1 MSELD
6 QRLAGL
12 SPEKRALLM
21 QQLARRAAATA
32 PVKAD
37 IGRRVRPE
45 RLPLSSAQQRLWILD
60 QFDPGNSVYNV
71 TSLMRLHGNLDIEAL
86 RRTLDEIV
94 KRHESLRTVF
104 PKDEQGPWQRV
115 LPPQPMALPI
125 RDLSTLAA
133 DAREAAA
140 FDLARAD
147 ARAPFDLVNGPVFRA
162 MLARIAED
170 DHVLI
175 LGAHHIAV
183 DGWSFGVL
191 YGELTR
197 LYRAFLAGE
206 PSPLPELPIQYA
218 DYTLWQQEEL
228 GSEGL
233 GKQLEYWQQRFPSA
247 PPVLELPGDRPRP
260 PVQSYRGAI
269 LQRKIPA
276 ELYETVK
283 RFSRQEG
290 TTAFMTYLAAY
301 QTLLSRYSGQDDIV
315 VGVGNANRPRREIE
329 PLIGFFVNT
338 LPLRVDLSGNP
349 TFREFLAQVKAS
361 TLDSYANQDL
371 PVERLLETLNID
383 RDLSHAPLFQTML
396 FYQNFPVEPIVL
408 PGLTLEPVDVSATH
422 SGTARSD
429 ISIFAAESGGGLSM
443 LIEYATDLFDADYI
457 EAFADHL
464 EQLLRAVVADADRR
478 IGDIDIL
485 PPQERKRLLVD
496 WNVTAAPLPA
506 ENTVHALF
514 AAQAARTPQAVAVV
528 QGDDRLTYAELDAQ
542 AERLAARLRAQG
554 CGPGRMVGLFLE
566 RSPRMLV
573 ALLGALKAG
582 AAYVPLDPSYPAER
596 IGFMLEDSAAPVVV
610 TERVLVAELPAGG
623 HAVLTIEDALESDA
637 PVAAGGAVAGS
648 DDIAYVIFT
657 SGSTGRPK
665 GVRIPHRAA
674 VNFLASMAREP
685 GLRADDTL
693 CAITTLSF
701 DIALLELMLPLTV
714 GARIALADRAT
725 IADGVA
731 LAALLDAADATV
743 MQATPATWRMLLDSG
758 WRGRPNMRLLCG
770 GEALPRD
777 LADRLLACGSELWN
791 VYGPTET
798 TVWST
803 LERVSA
809 GKGPVA
815 IGRPIANTQ
824 VYIVDR
830 RMQLQPVGIAGELLI
845 GGLGV
850 ARDYLDRPELT
861 AEKFIDDPFGSRPG
875 GRLYRTGDLARWR
888 RDGRLEVI
896 GRIDHQ
902 IKLRGFRIEL
912 GEIESVLGL
921 SDEVAQAVVIC
932 REDRPGDKRLVAYL
946 VPKPGLAGE
955 REHGES
961 ASGESVSTESG
972 IDVAALRALARERLP
987 EYMMPSAFVCLERL
1001 PLTPNGK
1008 VDRRALPA
1016 PDAEAFAVSEYA
1028 APRSSEEETLAALWA
1043 EVLGQPRI
1051 GIHDN
1056 FFDLG
1061 GHSLLATQ
1069 LVTRMQNA
1077 LGADITLRMMFEAP
1091 TVARF
1096 AELLMMQRMQNLD
1109 QDDLAG
1115 MLQQL
1120 EDLSEEDIQA
1130 MLAG

>member
-1 MSELD
+1 
-6 QRLAGL
+6 
-12 SPEKRALLM
+12 
-21 QQLARRAAATA
+21 
-32 PVKAD
+32 
-37 IGRRVRPE
+37 
-45 RLPLSSAQQRLWILD
+45 
-60 QFDPGNSVYNV
+60 
-71 TSLMRLHGNLDIEAL
+71 
-86 RRTLDEIV
+86 
-94 KRHESLRTVF
+94 
-104 PKDEQGPWQRV
+104 
-115 LPPQPMALPI
+115 
-125 RDLSTLAA
+125 
-133 DAREAAA
+133 
-140 FDLARAD
+140 
-147 ARAPFDLVNGPVFRA
+147 
-162 MLARIAED
+162 
-170 DHVLI
+170 
-175 LGAHHIAV
+175 
-183 DGWSFGVL
+183 
-191 YGELTR
+191 
-197 LYRAFLAGE
+197 
-206 PSPLPELPIQYA
+206 
-218 DYTLWQQEEL
+218 
-228 GSEGL
+228 
-233 GKQLEYWQQRFPSA
+233 
-247 PPVLELPGDRPRP
+247 
-260 PVQSYRGAI
+260 
-269 LQRKIPA
+269 
-276 ELYETVK
+276 
-283 RFSRQEG
+283 
-290 TTAFMTYLAAY
+290 
-301 QTLLSRYSGQDDIV
+301 
-315 VGVGNANRPRREIE
+315 
-329 PLIGFFVNT
+329 
-338 LPLRVDLSGNP
+338 
-349 TFREFLAQVKAS
+349 
-361 TLDSYANQDL
+361 
-371 PVERLLETLNID
+371 
-383 RDLSHAPLFQTML
+383 
-396 FYQNFPVEPIVL
+396 
-408 PGLTLEPVDVSATH
+408 
-422 SGTARSD
+422 
-429 ISIFAAESGGGLSM
+429 
-443 LIEYATDLFDADYI
+443 
-457 EAFADHL
+457 
-464 EQLLRAVVADADRR
+464 
-478 IGDIDIL
+478 
-485 PPQERKRLLVD
+485 
-496 WNVTAAPLPA
+496 
-506 ENTVHALF
+506 
-514 AAQAARTPQAVAVV
+514 
-528 QGDDRLTYAELDAQ
+528 
-542 AERLAARLRAQG
+542 
-554 CGPGRMVGLFLE
+554 
-566 RSPRMLV
+566 
-573 ALLGALKAG
+573 
-582 AAYVPLDPSYPAER
+582 
-596 IGFMLEDSAAPVVV
+596 MLEDSAAPVVV
-610 TERVLVAELPAGG
+610 TERALLADLPAGS

-637 PVAAGGAVAGS
+637 PVSAGGAVAGPEE
-648 DDIAYVIFT
+648 IAYVIFT

-731 LAALLDAADATV
+731 LAALLEAVDATV

-758 WRGRPNMRLLCG
+758 WGGRPRMRLLCG

-803 LERVSA
+803 LEQVA
-809 GKGPVA
+809 PGKGPVA

-921 SDEVAQAVVIC
+921 GDDVAQAVVIC

-946 VPKPGLAGE
+946 VPKPGLSGE
-955 REHGES
+955 RAAGDS
-961 ASGESVSTESG
+961 ASSESG

-1043 EVLGQPRI
+1043 DVLGQPRI

-1069 LVTRMQNA
+1069 LVTRMQNV

-1096 AELLMMQRMQNLD
+1096 AELLMVQRMQNLD

>member
-71 TSLMRLHGNLDIEAL
+71 TSLMRLYGNLDVEAL

-94 KRHESLRTVF
+94 SRHESLRTVF

-115 LPPQPMALPI
+115 LPPQPLPLPI
-125 RDLSTLAA
+125 HDLSALAV
-133 DAREAAA
+133 DARESAA

-175 LGAHHIAV
+175 LSAHHIAV

-191 YGELTR
+191 YGELTQ
-197 LYRAFLAGE
+197 LYRAFMSGE
-206 PSPLPELPIQYA
+206 ASPLPELPIQYA
-218 DYTLWQQEEL
+218 DYTLWQLEEL

-233 GKQLEYWQQRFPSA
+233 GKQLEYWQQRFPTA

-269 LQRKIPA
+269 LQRTIPA
-276 ELYETVK
+276 KLYETVK

-290 TTAFMTYLAAY
+290 TTAFMTFLAAY
-301 QTLLSRYSGQDDIV
+301 QTLLSRYSGQEDIV

-329 PLIGFFVNT
+329 PLVGFFVNT

-349 TFREFLAQVKAS
+349 SFREFLAQVKAS

-371 PVERLLETLNID
+371 PVERLLETLSID

-408 PGLTLEPVDVSATH
+408 PGLTLVPVDVSATH

-429 ISIFAAESGGGLSM
+429 LSIFASESGGGLTM
-443 LIEYATDLFDADYI
+443 LIEYATDLFDEDYI

-464 EQLLRAVVADADRR
+464 EQLLRAVVVDAGQR

-485 PPQERKRLLVD
+485 SAQERKRLLVD
-496 WNVTAAPLPA
+496 WNATAAPLPA
-506 ENTVHALF
+506 EGTLHALF
-514 AAQAARTPQAVAVV
+514 AAQAARTPQAIAVV
-528 QGDDRLTYAELDAQ
+528 QGANRLTYAELDAQ

-566 RSPRMLV
+566 RTPRMLV

-610 TERVLVAELPAGG
+610 TERALVADLPAGG
-623 HAVLTIEDALESDA
+623 HAVLTIEDALEADA
-637 PVAAGGAVAGS
+637 DATTAGGPVAGPEDV
-648 DDIAYVIFT
+648 AYVIFT

-731 LAALLDAADATV
+731 LAALLDAVDATV

-758 WRGRPNMRLLCG
+758 WRGRPGMRLLCG
-770 GEALPRD
+770 GEALPRE
-777 LADRLLACGSELWN
+777 LADRLLDCGRELWN

-803 LERVSA
+803 LEQVSP

-830 RMQLQPVGIAGELLI
+830 SMQLLPAGVPGELLI

-850 ARDYLDRPELT
+850 ARDYLDRTELT

-888 RDGRLEVI
+888 RDGRLEAI

-946 VPKPGLAGE
+946 VSTAG
-955 REHGES
+955 
-961 ASGESVSTESG
+961 VSTDSG
-972 IDVAALRALARERLP
+972 IDIAALRALARERLP

-1028 APRSSEEETLAALWA
+1028 APRNTEEETLAALWA

-1077 LGADITLRMMFEAP
+1077 LGADISLRMMFEAP

-1096 AELLMMQRMQNLD
+1096 GELLMTQRMQNLD

>member
-21 QQLARRAAATA
+21 QQLARRVAASA

-71 TSLMRLHGNLDIEAL
+71 TSLMRLYGHLNVEAL

-94 KRHESLRTVF
+94 SRHESLRTVF

-115 LPPQPMALPI
+115 LPPQPLPLPI
-125 RDLSTLAA
+125 HDLSTLAVDA
-133 DAREAAA
+133 HAVAAGAVDARETAA
-140 FDLARAD
+140 FELARAD

-175 LGAHHIAV
+175 LSAHHIAV

-191 YGELTR
+191 YGELTQ
-197 LYRAFLAGE
+197 LYRAFLSGE

-218 DYTLWQQEEL
+218 DYTLWQLEEL

-233 GKQLEYWQQRFPSA
+233 GKQLEYWQQRFPTA

-269 LQRKIPA
+269 LQRTIPA

-283 RFSRQEG
+283 RLSRQEG
-290 TTAFMTYLAAY
+290 TTAFMTFLAAY
-301 QTLLSRYSGQDDIV
+301 QTLLSRYSGQEDIV

-329 PLIGFFVNT
+329 PLVGFFVNT

-349 TFREFLAQVKAS
+349 SFREFLAQVKAL

-371 PVERLLETLNID
+371 PVERLLETLSID

-408 PGLTLEPVDVSATH
+408 PGLTLVPVDISAMH

-429 ISIFAAESGGGLSM
+429 LSIFASESGGGLAM
-443 LIEYATDLFDADYI
+443 LIEYATDLFDAEYI

-464 EQLLRAVVADADRR
+464 EQLLRAVVIDAGQR

-485 PPQERKRLLVD
+485 SPQERKRLLVD
-496 WNVTAAPLPA
+496 WNATAAPLPA
-506 ENTVHALF
+506 EGTLHALF
-514 AAQAARTPQAVAVV
+514 AAQAARTPQAIAVA
-528 QGDDRLTYAELDAQ
+528 QGANQLTYAELDAQ

-566 RSPRMLV
+566 RTPRMLV

-610 TERVLVAELPAGG
+610 TERALVADLPAGS
-623 HAVLTIEDALESDA
+623 HAVLTIEDALEADA
-637 PVAAGGAVAGS
+637 DATTAGGPVAGPEDV
-648 DDIAYVIFT
+648 AYVIFT

-725 IADGVA
+725 IADAGA
-731 LAALLDAADATV
+731 LAALLDAVDATV

-758 WRGRPNMRLLCG
+758 WRGRPGMRLLCG
-770 GEALPRD
+770 GEALPRE
-777 LADRLLACGSELWN
+777 LADRLLDCGRELWN

-803 LERVSA
+803 LERVRP

-830 RMQLQPVGIAGELLI
+830 SMQLLPAGVPGELLI

-850 ARDYLDRPELT
+850 ARDYLDRTELT

-888 RDGRLEVI
+888 RDGHLEVI

-946 VPKPGLAGE
+946 VSTAN
-955 REHGES
+955 
-961 ASGESVSTESG
+961 ASTDSG
-972 IDVAALRALARERLP
+972 IDITALRALARERLP

-1043 EVLGQPRI
+1043 ELLGQSRI

-1096 AELLMMQRMQNLD
+1096 AELMMLQRMQNLD

>member
-21 QQLARRAAATA
+21 QQLARRAAASA

-71 TSLMRLHGNLDIEAL
+71 TSLMRLYGNLDVEAL

-94 KRHESLRTVF
+94 SRHESLRTVF
-104 PKDEQGPWQRV
+104 PKDAHGPWQRV
-115 LPPQPMALPI
+115 LPPQPQPLPI
-125 RDLSTLAA
+125 HDLSALAA
-133 DAREAAA
+133 GADEREAAA
-140 FDLARAD
+140 FELARAD

-175 LGAHHIAV
+175 LSAHHIAV

-191 YGELTR
+191 YGELTQ

-206 PSPLPELPIQYA
+206 ASPLPELPIQYA
-218 DYTLWQQEEL
+218 DYTLWQLEEL

-233 GKQLEYWQQRFPSA
+233 GKQLEYWQQRFPTA

-269 LQRKIPA
+269 LQRTIPA

-290 TTAFMTYLAAY
+290 TTAFMTFLAAY
-301 QTLLSRYSGQDDIV
+301 QALLSRYSGQEDIV

-329 PLIGFFVNT
+329 PLVGFFVNT

-349 TFREFLAQVKAS
+349 GFREFLAQVKAL

-371 PVERLLETLNID
+371 PVERLLETLSID

-408 PGLTLEPVDVSATH
+408 PGLTLVPVDISAMH

-429 ISIFAAESGGGLSM
+429 LSIFASESGGGLAM
-443 LIEYATDLFDADYI
+443 LIEYATDLFDAEYI

-464 EQLLRAVVADADRR
+464 EQLLRAVVTDAGQR

-485 PPQERKRLLVD
+485 SAQERKRLLVD
-496 WNVTAAPLPA
+496 WNATAAPLPA
-506 ENTVHALF
+506 EGTLHALF
-514 AAQAARTPQAVAVV
+514 AAQAARTPQAIAVV
-528 QGDDRLTYAELDAQ
+528 QGASQLTYAELDAQ

-566 RSPRMLV
+566 RTPRMLV

-610 TERVLVAELPAGG
+610 TERALVADLPAGG
-623 HAVLTIEDALESDA
+623 HAVLTIEDALEADA
-637 PVAAGGAVAGS
+637 DAAAAGGPVAGP
-648 DDIAYVIFT
+648 DDVAYVIFT

-725 IADGVA
+725 IADGGA
-731 LAALLDAADATV
+731 LAALLDAVDATV

-758 WRGRPNMRLLCG
+758 WRGRPGMRLLCG
-770 GEALPRD
+770 GEALPRE
-777 LADRLLACGSELWN
+777 LADRLLDCGRELWN

-803 LERVSA
+803 LEQVRP

-830 RMQLQPVGIAGELLI
+830 SMQLLPAGVPGELLI

-861 AEKFIDDPFGSRPG
+861 AEKFIDDRFGSRPG

-946 VPKPGLAGE
+946 VSKPGV
-955 REHGES
+955 S
-961 ASGESVSTESG
+961 AQSG
-972 IDVAALRALARERLP
+972 IDTAALRALARERLP

-1028 APRSSEEETLAALWA
+1028 APRNTEEETLAALWA

-1096 AELLMMQRMQNLD
+1096 AELMMLQRMQNLD

-1120 EDLSEEDIQA
+1120 EGLSEEDIQA

>member
-21 QQLARRAAATA
+21 QQLARRAAASA

-71 TSLMRLHGNLDIEAL
+71 TSLMRLYGNLDVEAL

-94 KRHESLRTVF
+94 SRHESLRTVF
-104 PKDEQGPWQRV
+104 PKDDQGPWQRV
-115 LPPQPMALPI
+115 LPPQPQPLPI
-125 RDLSTLAA
+125 HDLSALAVA
-133 DAREAAA
+133 VGEREAAA
-140 FDLARAD
+140 FELARAD

-175 LGAHHIAV
+175 LSAHHIAV

-191 YGELTR
+191 YGELTQ
-197 LYRAFLAGE
+197 LYRAFMSGE

-218 DYTLWQQEEL
+218 DYTLWQLEEL

-233 GKQLEYWQQRFPSA
+233 GKQLEYWQQRFPTA

-269 LQRKIPA
+269 LQRTIPA

-290 TTAFMTYLAAY
+290 TTAFMTFLAAY
-301 QTLLSRYSGQDDIV
+301 QTLLSRYSGQEDIV

-329 PLIGFFVNT
+329 PLVGFFVNT

-349 TFREFLAQVKAS
+349 SFREFLAQVKAL

-371 PVERLLETLNID
+371 PVERLLETLSID

-408 PGLTLEPVDVSATH
+408 PGLTLVPVDISATH

-429 ISIFAAESGGGLSM
+429 LSIFAGESGGGLAM
-443 LIEYATDLFDADYI
+443 LIEYATDLFDAEYI

-464 EQLLRAVVADADRR
+464 EQLLRAVVVDAGQR

-485 PPQERKRLLVD
+485 SAQERKRLLVD
-496 WNVTAAPLPA
+496 WNATAAPLPA
-506 ENTVHALF
+506 EGTLHALF
-514 AAQAARTPQAVAVV
+514 AAQAARTPQAIAVV
-528 QGDDRLTYAELDAQ
+528 QGANQLTYAELDAQ

-566 RSPRMLV
+566 RTPRMLV

-582 AAYVPLDPSYPAER
+582 AAYVPLDPSYPADR
-596 IGFMLEDSAAPVVV
+596 ICFMLEDSAAPVVV
-610 TERVLVAELPAGG
+610 TERALLADLPAGS
-623 HAVLTIEDALESDA
+623 HTVLTIEDALEADPLA
-637 PVAAGGAVAGS
+637 TAAGGPVAGP
-648 DDIAYVIFT
+648 DDVAYVIFT

-685 GLRADDTL
+685 GLCADDTL

-731 LAALLDAADATV
+731 LAALLDAVDATV

-758 WRGRPNMRLLCG
+758 WRGRPGMRLLCG
-770 GEALPRD
+770 GEALPRE
-777 LADRLLACGSELWN
+777 LADRLLDCGRELWN

-803 LERVSA
+803 LEQVSP

-830 RMQLQPVGIAGELLI
+830 SMRLLPAGVPGELLI

-946 VPKPGLAGE
+946 VSKPGV
-955 REHGES
+955 S
-961 ASGESVSTESG
+961 AESG

-1028 APRSSEEETLAALWA
+1028 APRTAEEETLAALWA

-1096 AELLMMQRMQNLD
+1096 AELMMLQRMQNLD
-1109 QDDLAG
+1109 QDDLDG

-1120 EDLSEEDIQA
+1120 EGLSEEDIQA

>member
-71 TSLMRLHGNLDIEAL
+71 TSLMRLYGNLDVEAL

-94 KRHESLRTVF
+94 SRHESLRTVF

-115 LPPQPMALPI
+115 LPPQPLPLPI
-125 RDLSTLAA
+125 HDLSALAV
-133 DAREAAA
+133 DARESAA

-175 LGAHHIAV
+175 LSAHHIAV

-191 YGELTR
+191 YGELTQ
-197 LYRAFLAGE
+197 LYRAFMSGE
-206 PSPLPELPIQYA
+206 ASPLPELPIQYA
-218 DYTLWQQEEL
+218 DYTLWQLEEL

-233 GKQLEYWQQRFPSA
+233 GKQLEYWQQRFPTA

-269 LQRKIPA
+269 LQRTIPA
-276 ELYETVK
+276 KLYETVK

-290 TTAFMTYLAAY
+290 TTAFMTFLAAY
-301 QTLLSRYSGQDDIV
+301 QTLLSRYSGQEDIV

-329 PLIGFFVNT
+329 PLVGFFVNT

-349 TFREFLAQVKAS
+349 SFREFLAQVKAS

-371 PVERLLETLNID
+371 PVERLLETLSID

-408 PGLTLEPVDVSATH
+408 PGLTLVPVDVSATH

-429 ISIFAAESGGGLSM
+429 LSIFASESGGGLTM
-443 LIEYATDLFDADYI
+443 LIEYATDLFDEDYI

-464 EQLLRAVVADADRR
+464 EQLLRAVVVDAGQR

-485 PPQERKRLLVD
+485 SAQERKRLLVD
-496 WNVTAAPLPA
+496 WNATAAPLPA
-506 ENTVHALF
+506 EGTLHALF
-514 AAQAARTPQAVAVV
+514 AAQAARTPQAIAVV
-528 QGDDRLTYAELDAQ
+528 QGANRLTYAELDAQ

-566 RSPRMLV
+566 RTPRMLV

-610 TERVLVAELPAGG
+610 TERALVADLPAGG
-623 HAVLTIEDALESDA
+623 HAVLTIEDALEADA
-637 PVAAGGAVAGS
+637 DATTAGGPVAGPEDV
-648 DDIAYVIFT
+648 AYVIFT

-725 IADGVA
+725 IADGGA
-731 LAALLDAADATV
+731 LAALLDAVDATV

-758 WRGRPNMRLLCG
+758 WRGRPGMRLLCG
-770 GEALPRD
+770 GEALPRE
-777 LADRLLACGSELWN
+777 LADRLLDCGRELWN

-803 LERVSA
+803 LEQVSP

-830 RMQLQPVGIAGELLI
+830 SMQLLPAGVPGELLI

-850 ARDYLDRPELT
+850 ARDYLDRTELT

-888 RDGRLEVI
+888 RDGRLEAI

-921 SDEVAQAVVIC
+921 GDEVAQAVVIC

-946 VPKPGLAGE
+946 VSTAG
-955 REHGES
+955 
-961 ASGESVSTESG
+961 VSTDSG
-972 IDVAALRALARERLP
+972 IDIAALRALARERLP

-1028 APRSSEEETLAALWA
+1028 APRNTEEETLAALWA

-1077 LGADITLRMMFEAP
+1077 LGADISLRMMFEAP

-1096 AELLMMQRMQNLD
+1096 GELLMTQRMQNLD